1 MSTREG
7 EEITK
12 NIKKKPTYHQP
23 NWQQCVTHS
32 GGLPEWAGQTQGR
45 SKTRK
50 QNEVLGHFNV
60 FLRKKNNRVVIP
72 LSRQFAQWVHWL
84 N

>member
-1 MSTREG
+1 MSARQG

-12 NIKKKPTYHQP
+12 NIKKNPPTISP
-23 NWQQCVTHS
+23 TGSSVTHS
-32 GGLPEWAGQTQGR
+32 GGLPEWAGQTEGR

-60 FLRKKNNRVVIP
+60 FLRKKTTRVVIP
-72 LSRQFAQWVHWL
+72 LSGQFTQWVRWL